1 MLVYR
6 KPPWKIKDAL
16 FVLILLVAAGYGFSL
31 FLKWVRPPLPL
42 SSQFLLVG
50 LVQAAAVL
58 GGLHYVV
65 RVKYGGSLVQL
76 GLTGYRLGRAF
87 FLGVAGGTAL
97 FILVILAG
105 ALLQNFLPDPAPQ
118 PFAELVRGARN
129 FRDLLVPLFLGA
141 LLAPVTEELYF
152 RGFLYPLLKA
162 RYGLLAGQ
170 VLSSLVFALL
180 HFDWLRLLP
189 LAMGG
194 WGLAYLY
201 ERSGSLITAVVAHGT
216 WNTIMIL
223 LIYLSLH
230 LA

>member
-1 MLVYR
+1 MVAYR
-6 KPPWKIKDAL
+6 KPPWNLKDAL
-16 FVLILLVAAGYGFSL
+16 LVLVLLVVTGYGFSL
-31 FLKWVRPPLPL
+31 FLRWTRPPLSL
-42 SSQFLLVG
+42 SHQFLLAG

-65 RVKYGGSLVQL
+65 RVKYGGSLAQL
-76 GLTGYRLGRAF
+76 GLRGHSLGRAF
-87 FLGVAGGTAL
+87 FLGIGGGTLL

-118 PFAELVRGARN
+118 PFAELVRRARS

-141 LLAPVTEELYF
+141 FLAPLTEEFYF
-152 RGFLYPLLKA
+152 RGFLYPILKA

-170 VLSSLVFALL
+170 VLSSLFFALL
-180 HFDWLRLLP
+180 HFDWLRFLP

-201 ERSGSLITAVVAHGT
+201 ERSGSLITPVVAHGT

-223 LIYLSLH
+223 LIYLSLR